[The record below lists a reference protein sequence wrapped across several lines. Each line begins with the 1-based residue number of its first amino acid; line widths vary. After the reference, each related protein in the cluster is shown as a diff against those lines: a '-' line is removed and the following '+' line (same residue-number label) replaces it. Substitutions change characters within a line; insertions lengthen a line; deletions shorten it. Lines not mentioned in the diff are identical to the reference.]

1 MVARG
6 NAQRRTVVGSRV
18 TLDVGFRSSRGPIL
32 IALMLT
38 SFLVAI
44 EATVLSTAVPSIVAD
59 LGGFEQFP
67 WLFSVYLL
75 AQAVTVPIYSKLAD
89 MVGRKPIIL
98 IGIGLFL
105 VGSILSGFADSMLAL
120 IIFRAIQGIGAGA
133 VLPIAITIAGDI
145 YTVQERAKVQG
156 YLASVW
162 AIAAVVG
169 PTVGGL
175 FAQFDAWR
183 GIFFVNIPLGLFAM
197 WMLVRNYKETVE
209 RRTHRVDYAGA
220 ALIAS
225 GFSLILLAVLEGGNS
240 WEWNSPT
247 SFGLFGVG
255 GLLLVAFVFV
265 ESRAAEPIIPLW
277 VFSRRLL
284 VAATFLGLGIGAMLT
299 GLTSYVPVYL
309 QGALGVPPIVAGL
322 SLATLTI
329 GWPIAAALSGRL
341 YLRIGFRSTMIIGMV
356 LLLVGT
362 VTLAAFAFSPSV
374 PIVAAASF
382 VIGLG
387 LGLVATPSLIF
398 AQSSVGWEDRGVVT
412 GLNLF
417 SRSVGSA
424 VGIAIF
430 GAIANSVFFAAG
442 GNADDPAVIEAAA
455 STVFIAVAIAAV
467 LTFVATLAMPQG
479 HVAPLETPATP
490 DEPGEAA
497 AKPA

>member
-1 MVARG
+1 MRHPLH
-6 NAQRRTVVGSRV
+6 VVGSNV
-18 TLDVGFRSSRGPIL
+18 TIDVGFRSARGPVL

-105 VGSILSGFADSMLAL
+105 VGSILCGFADTMLAL
-120 IIFRAIQGIGAGA
+120 IIFRAVQGIGAGA
-133 VLPIAITIAGDI
+133 VLPIAITITGDI

-162 AIAAVVG
+162 AVAAVVG

-183 GIFFVNIPLGLFAM
+183 GIFFVNIPLGLFAA
-197 WMLVRNYKETVE
+197 WMLVRNYHETVV
-209 RRTHRVDYAGA
+209 RRPHKVDYAGA
-220 ALIAS
+220 VLIAT
-225 GFSLILLAVLEGGNS
+225 GFSLLLLAVLEGGRS

-247 SFGLFGVG
+247 SFALFGMG
-255 GLLLVAFVFV
+255 ALLLVAFVLV
-265 ESRAAEPIIPLW
+265 ERRAAEPIIPLW

-284 VAATFLGLGIGAMLT
+284 VAATLVGLGLGAVLT
-299 GLTSYVPVYL
+299 GLTSYVPIYL
-309 QGALGVPPIVAGL
+309 QGALGVSPLVAGFA
-322 SLATLTI
+322 LATLTI
-329 GWPIAAALSGRL
+329 GWPIAAALAGRI
-341 YLRIGFRSTMIIGMV
+341 YLQIGFRSTMIIGMV
-356 LLLVGT
+356 LTLAGT
-362 VTLAAFAFSPSV
+362 SMLAAFAFTPSV
-374 PIVAAASF
+374 AIVAVASF
-382 VIGLG
+382 IIGLG

-398 AQSSVGWEDRGVVT
+398 AQSSVEWNERGVVT

-424 VGIAIF
+424 IGIAIF
-430 GAIANSVFFAAG
+430 GAVANAVFFAAG
-442 GNADDPAVIEAAA
+442 GDADDPAAIEAAA
-455 STVFIAVAIAAV
+455 SSVFIALAIAAV
-467 LTFVATLAMPQG
+467 LTFAATLAMPG
-479 HVAPLETPATP
+479 GRVVTLTAAPVADAT
-490 DEPGEAA
+490 EAT
-497 AKPA
+497 